1 MTYVC
6 FGLFDLKEN
15 LIYMIDLKK
24 FSTVLMSAGAL
35 LGVLAVP
42 VVGHADTKDSKITAN
57 FSQDPNHGSLS
68 LMQVPDF
75 TFQSHIVNN
84 GTAAGTANKNLI
96 VNDATDSA
104 SGWTL
109 SANLNSF
116 NSDKK
121 DSMFDLSGVYMGLSP
136 KLNTGASSKVGA
148 EPVVDAPTLNEGAAD
163 APVVASAVSAT
174 QHIGENGN
182 ADGIGAGVGQWD
194 IAFAPTT
201 LHAKFPMI
209 AASYSS
215 TITWTLTSG
224 PTSDV
229 AATPTK

>member
-1 MTYVC
+1 
-6 FGLFDLKEN
+6 
-15 LIYMIDLKK
+15 MINFKK
-24 FSTVLMSAGAL
+24 FSTVLMSAGVL
-35 LGVLAVP
+35 LGVLAAP
-42 VVGHADTKDSKITAN
+42 VVGHADTKNSTLTAN
-57 FSQDPNHGSLS
+57 VSQDSNHGSLS
-68 LMQVPDF
+68 LVQVPDF

-84 GTAAGTANKNLI
+84 GTATGTANKNLI

-116 NSDKK
+116 SSDKK
-121 DSMFDLSGVYMGLSP
+121 ESMFDLSGVYMGLSP
-136 KLNTGASSKVGA
+136 KLNTGASSKIGA
-148 EPVVDAPTLNEGAAD
+148 EPVVDAPTLNEGATNG
-163 APVVASAVSAT
+163 PTVASAVGAA
-174 QHIGENGN
+174 QHKDKNGN